1 MQFLNELASRN
12 PALYYFGWISL
23 VGALIM
29 LLLIIATSNQV
40 LGINAYI
47 KPFKFFM
54 STTIFV
60 WSIAWYVHYLNMSGL
75 ERWYSWTV
83 ILVLGFE
90 LFWITFKATQGEL
103 SHFNVSSAFNG
114 IMFSLMGITISIMT
128 LFTLVVGIYF
138 WTKSFPELP
147 ISYVWGIRIGII
159 CFVIFAF
166 QGGIMGAQL
175 SHTVGGPDGG
185 PGLPLLN
192 WSTVLGDYRVA
203 HFAGMHALQILPIA
217 GYYLFTNTRTLAIF
231 SVVYIGICFLVFIQ
245 AMMKLPLIKM

>member
-114 IMFSLMGITISIMT
+114 IMF
-128 LFTLVVGIYF
+128 
-138 WTKSFPELP
+138 
-147 ISYVWGIRIGII
+147 
-159 CFVIFAF
+159 FAF